1 MKKAVLLLSVVVCMG
16 VITGV
21 SRSESI
27 ITQIDEWVQ
36 KCENSTTAVEIALGT
51 IELANYVISDWQI
64 INPTQEQNYNDEAH
78 LYFEGK
84 RLTSAHVRYG
94 TPTGDWGEHTYY
106 CYWENGNL
114 AYILYEYWSFCDGS
128 IGQETILY
136 FKNGKI
142 IKKTT
147 RYFDLETQKPV
158 KLKKGSYKPAI
169 YLTTKD
175 ILDKFSKDLKG
186 SIPPWSG
193 L

>member
-1 MKKAVLLLSVVVCMG
+1 MKRAFYILLVTVCVG
-16 VITGV
+16 AIISV

-27 ITQIDEWVQ
+27 ITQIDKWVQ
-36 KCENSTTAVEIALGT
+36 KCEESTTATEIVLGT
-51 IELANYVISDWQI
+51 IERENYVISDWQI
-64 INPTQEQNYNDEAH
+64 GDPKKEQNYNDEAH

-106 CYWENGNL
+106 CYWENNKL
-114 AYILYEYWSFCDGS
+114 AYISYDYWTFCDGY
-128 IGQETILY
+128 ILQQTILY
-136 FKNGKI
+136 FRDGKA

-147 RYFDLETQKPV
+147 ECFDLETKKPI
-158 KLKKGSYKPAI
+158 KPHKGSYTPTI

-186 SIPPWSG
+186 NTTPWASF
-193 L
+193 